1 MIKDFITGAIP
12 LGLFLYFGVF
22 HTTVF
27 FVLLMGFGLVF
38 ASYLIGVSIREDF
51 FDDRN

>member
-12 LGLFLYFGVF
+12 LGLFLYFSVL

-27 FVLLMGFGLVF
+27 FVLVMVLGLAV
-38 ASYLIGVSIREDF
+38 ASYMIGSTIREEF

>member
-1 MIKDFITGAIP
+1 MIKDFLTGAIP

-27 FVLLMGFGLVF
+27 FIILMGLGLAV
-38 ASYLIGVSIREDF
+38 ASYMIGVTIREDF